1 MDGVKAEK
9 KVPDMIAMHAT
20 VPDSGVRFTFDQIQ
34 LKRVTTLFVGHHRT
48 DIDGSKGSTCPV
60 VL

>member
-1 MDGVKAEK
+1 MELAMMLK
-9 KVPDMIAMHAT
+9 KKKFQTRVTLT
-20 VPDSGVRFTFDQIQ
+20 VPDSGVRFTLDQIQ
-34 LKRVTTLFVGHHRT
+34 LKRITTLFEGHHGT